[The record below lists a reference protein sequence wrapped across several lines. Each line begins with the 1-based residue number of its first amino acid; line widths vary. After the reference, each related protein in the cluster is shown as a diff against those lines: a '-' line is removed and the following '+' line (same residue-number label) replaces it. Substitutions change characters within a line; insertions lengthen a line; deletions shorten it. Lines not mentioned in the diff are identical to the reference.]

1 MSSRGLSDKKMLYE
15 LKRFTVGDLKRILNE
30 TGFFKVASIISIGE
44 KERSAKYTHE
54 VCIVTENGEQIKI
67 NLSFDRSNS
76 VRDGSVYR
84 VAWIEIP
91 RDNMKMQYI
100 IEYNHTGNEKF
111 EGFGGGLA
119 LILLG
124 ATLYEDGEHVGTIQ
138 LANEYITAWKNFS
151 DQTVISLH
159 ADKSGYALQ
168 MRREGFFKF
177 EPLRNNTDYQELIM
191 YFSKLSAPINLQEIY
206 EYITKKIKLATF
218 CDIKVVHSQSV
229 STYDFRGINKFI
241 SDERIGGAEFENR
254 INYVYI
260 EDGIIKAYTTTECGE
275 AFTVVRDSDA
285 WFYSNGNVIIR
296 NLPFEFS
303 CPIVSNLSIS
313 FIDEKTAKSNI
324 GKIDLEHIF
333 TRIAELQKE
342 LQEK

>member
-15 LKRFTVGDLKRILNE
+15 LKRFTAGDLKRVLNE
-30 TGFFKVASIISIGE
+30 TGFFKVASIISIGQ
-44 KERSAKYTHE
+44 KDRWSKYDYE
-54 VCIVTENGEQIKI
+54 VCIVTENGENIKI
-67 NLSFDRSNS
+67 NLSFDKNKSI
-76 VRDGSVYR
+76 RDGSVYR

-91 RDNMKMQYI
+91 RNNMKMQYI
-100 IEYNHTGNEKF
+100 IEYNHTGNEEF
-111 EGFGGGLA
+111 EGFGGGLT

-124 ATLYEDGEHVGTIQ
+124 ATFYEDGEHVGTIQ
-138 LANEYITAWKNFS
+138 FANEYITAWKNFS
-151 DQTVISLH
+151 DKTVISLH

-168 MRREGFFKF
+168 MCREGFFKF

-229 STYDFRGINKFI
+229 STYDCRDISKFI
-241 SDERIGGAEFENR
+241 SAERVGGAEFENR

-285 WFYSNGNVIIR
+285 WFYSNGDIIIR
-296 NLPFEFS
+296 NLSFNFS
-303 CPIVSNLSIS
+303 FPIVSSLSIA
-313 FIDEKTAKSNI
+313 FRDEETALINI
-324 GKIDLEHIF
+324 GKIDLKRIF
-333 TRIAELQKE
+333 TRITELQKE

>member
-15 LKRFTVGDLKRILNE
+15 LKRFTAGDLKRILNE

-191 YFSKLSAPINLQEIY
+191 YFSK
-206 EYITKKIKLATF
+206 
-218 CDIKVVHSQSV
+218 VVHSQSV